1 MKHTVYG
8 IALAF
13 VAILIIAAVMA
24 VSGKDIRENEMDK
37 ALNVAVEQSL
47 RKLKEEGG
55 YDAADWRELAADFNQ
70 ALLLHISSDSDVKV
84 EILTADL
91 DRGALDVKITET
103 YKTTGGKKKQSS
115 CRKTVILEEYA
126 DKRPYHTVTF
136 NANGKVHARYSLYEG
151 SIIMPPQEPEA
162 AGHAFSHWVKSG
174 SGENLT
180 PEMKADQDM
189 EFVAVFD

>member
-13 VAILIIAAVMA
+13 VAILIIAAVMT
-24 VSGKDIRENEMDK
+24 VSGGDIRENEMDK

-55 YDAADWRELAADFNQ
+55 YDAADWRDLAADFNQ

-84 EILTADL
+84 EILAADL
-91 DRGALDVKITET
+91 ERGALDVKVTET
-103 YKTTGGKKKQSS
+103 YKTTSRKTKQSS

-126 DKRPYHTVTF
+126 NKKPYHTVTF
-136 NANGKVHARYSLYEG
+136 RAGGGVHARYSLYEG
-151 SIIMPPQEPEA
+151 SLIIPPEEPET
-162 AGHAFSHWVKSG
+162 AGHTFSHWKKSG
-174 SGENLT
+174 SGETLT
-180 PEMKADQDM
+180 AEMKADQDM
-189 EFVAVFD
+189 EFVAVYD